1 MSLTTITTVF
11 PPGGSGTLTIADTTA
26 AAIIAQTSALTTEFG
41 LAAARHEALMLELER
56 TRITLAD
63 LAVPLNA
70 IKENTEGASKAVS
83 DLNSA
88 MGSVKVAIAD
98 AAGTQEL
105 MAASVIQ
112 ANNFQTAVT
121 KQGLTDAG
129 KTIPTMPPVLEQIKT
144 SLKEGFMIHQQAV
157 AGNYLN
163 LKLTDTMKS
172 IGTWITEMTI
182 YQEVTAWLK
191 KQKDRLLSVFSIKK
205 PSSVVNNAAAMAG
218 TPDVSNMA

>member
-26 AAIIAQTSALTTEFG
+26 VAIG
-41 LAAARHEALMLELER
+41 ALMASMEKQYVVQGLQHTAMLAQLER
-56 TRITLAD
+56 VRITLAD

-70 IKENTEGASKAVS
+70 IKENTEGASQAI
-83 DLNSA
+83 DALNSA

-98 AAGTQEL
+98 AAGTQEM

-121 KQGLTDAG
+121 KQGLIDAG
-129 KTIPTMPPVLEQIKT
+129 KPVPTMPPVIEQIKT
-144 SLKEGFMIHQQAV
+144 SLKEGFMVHQQAV

-163 LKLTDTMKS
+163 QKISDTVKS
-172 IGTWITEMTI
+172 VGTWITEMTV
-182 YQEVTAWLK
+182 YQTVVGWLK
-191 KQKDRLLSVFSIKK
+191 KQKDRLLAVFNFKK
-205 PSSVVNNAAAMAG
+205 PSSIANNAAALSG
-218 TPDVSNMA
+218 TPDISNMA